1 MKGDGK
7 LMDREEMRK
16 ELKSQMEELLRAAE
30 RLGFSFKFETIS
42 WSHVEYC
49 LYDTID
55 ISSDEEDFSIEVYD
69 KQGW

>member
-30 RLGFSFKFETIS
+30 RLGFSFTF
-42 WSHVEYC
+42 HVHYTTENYKC
-49 LYDTID
+49 KGLFYMFNI
-55 ISSDEEDFSIEVYD
+55 
-69 KQGW
+69 